1 MSIDLVAF
9 GPNAEMLAFAEAVE
23 VSTLATARKL
33 AEELR
38 DRTKADKVF
47 AYNYRNGAMWFSLT
61 WDDKMN
67 MGMVPVA

>member
-9 GPNAEMLAFAEAVE
+9 GPNAEMLAFAESVE
-23 VSTLATARKL
+23 VDTLTTATQL
-33 AEELR
+33 AEQMR

-47 AYNYRNGAMWFSLT
+47 VYNYRNGAMWFSLS

-67 MGMVPVA
+67 MAV

>member
-9 GPNAEMLAFAEAVE
+9 GPRAEMLAFSEAVE
-23 VSTLATARKL
+23 VSTLSAARKL
-33 AEELR
+33 AEEMR
-38 DRTKADKVF
+38 DRTKADQVF
-47 AYNYRNGAMWFSLT
+47 VYNYRNGFMWFSLS